1 MGYILGL
8 KYAILLSL
16 VGGALA
22 GCCTMVM
29 CVGADNMNEIALN
42 NFEDAA
48 ELDTIVVKKYNK
60 GSGMVTPIDSFVTFP
75 VFSGAINPTQQI
87 VLSQKMTDNFDYRIE
102 IPGAGRVY
110 NITNFVVKKKGCNS
124 GFLCNDTYRA
134 LESYRV
140 NGRTMEGQWQVV
152 LYR

>member
-1 MGYILGL
+1 MRYFFTLQ
-8 KYAILLSL
+8 YVTLLTL
-16 VGGALA
+16 LGGALA
-22 GCCTMVM
+22 GCCTKKM
-29 CVGADNMNEIALN
+29 CIGADNMDGIAFN
-42 NFEDAA
+42 NFDDAA

-60 GSGMVTPIDSFVTFP
+60 GSGMVTPIDSFVTLP
-75 VFSGAINPTQQI
+75 VFSGAINPSQRV

-102 IPGAGRVY
+102 IPGAGRIYDV
-110 NITNFVVKKKGCNS
+110 TNFVVKKKGCNS

-140 NGRTMEGQWQVV
+140 NGKTMEGQWQVV